1 MNKNLLAFLNKEV
14 SNFGMLYVKLHNFHW
29 LVKGPQFY
37 QLHAKFEELYD
48 EVTEHFDALAERALM
63 LEGTPVATMK
73 EFLEL
78 ASLKEATGKES
89 VKEMMAA
96 VLADFEQLNKEF
108 GEGIEIAE
116 AAGDDVTVDLFTG
129 IRAWLQKAIWMLKM
143 YLA

>member
-14 SNFGMLYVKLHNFHW
+14 SNFGLLYVKLHNFHW

-78 ASLKEATGKES
+78 ASLKEATGK
-89 VKEMMAA
+89 
-96 VLADFEQLNKEF
+96 
-108 GEGIEIAE
+108 
-116 AAGDDVTVDLFTG
+116 
-129 IRAWLQKAIWMLKM
+129 KA
-143 YLA
+143 